1 MTPSRITMALAYVYR
16 LTFSC
21 ISLTKRSPF
30 VKYING
36 DDLEILENYEVA
48 NGGFGKAVEDKS
60 VEDGEADKRTESE
73 DVNTIPNEFIGFEA
87 YAAILEHA
95 YDKILTEKNNM
106 EVALQEGLAKNPD
119 CPELLEWVEKKK
131 ELFNEESW
139 KDGGVAEDSTER
151 SPSHDSDSSDD
162 EMGERELSPI
172 TGVITE
178 GVGKN
183 EDVCF
188 KTPIGQTVNDNEG
201 LTMTQF
207 LEIPGMLD
215 TVNKLVDD
223 TVELFAE
230 KQSKAKAD
238 AVRNLNDDLMEAIQP
253 EVADKKGKR
262 PVKIPKNLHSPF
274 MQRIV
279 ALDERIMPDELSV
292 CNAIFASQRDYGDAI
307 WEDEEGNIIYQ
318 GNAYHFKD
326 TTFIHWSIID
336 CWAAH
341 LNGMEAFKST
351 SSPARLFFNSVMLE
365 DSMFDDNE
373 LEVNRSRDFGDYLR
387 LYISNLPIQASFR
400 DVGLESE
407 NAAKRKRKGK
417 RVRK

>member
-1 MTPSRITMALAYVYR
+1 MLAYVYR

-60 VEDGEADKRTESE
+60 VEDGEADERTESE
-73 DVNTIPNEFIGFEA
+73 DA

-151 SPSHDSDSSDD
+151 SPSHGCDSGDD

-172 TGVITE
+172 TGVITK

-188 KTPIGQTVNDNEG
+188 KTPIGQTVNDSEG

-207 LEIPGMLD
+207 LEIPGVLD

-223 TVELFAE
+223 TVELSAE
-230 KQSKAKAD
+230 KQSKTKAD
-238 AVRNLNDDLMEAIQP
+238 AVRNLNDDLKE
-253 EVADKKGKR
+253 
-262 PVKIPKNLHSPF
+262 
-274 MQRIV
+274 
-279 ALDERIMPDELSV
+279 
-292 CNAIFASQRDYGDAI
+292 ASQ
-307 WEDEEGNIIYQ
+307 Q
-318 GNAYHFKD
+318 
-326 TTFIHWSIID
+326 
-336 CWAAH
+336 
-341 LNGMEAFKST
+341 
-351 SSPARLFFNSVMLE
+351 
-365 DSMFDDNE
+365 
-373 LEVNRSRDFGDYLR
+373 
-387 LYISNLPIQASFR
+387 
-400 DVGLESE
+400 
-407 NAAKRKRKGK
+407 
-417 RVRK
+417 

>member
-1 MTPSRITMALAYVYR
+1 
-16 LTFSC
+16 
-21 ISLTKRSPF
+21 
-30 VKYING
+30 
-36 DDLEILENYEVA
+36 
-48 NGGFGKAVEDKS
+48 
-60 VEDGEADKRTESE
+60 
-73 DVNTIPNEFIGFEA
+73 
-87 YAAILEHA
+87 
-95 YDKILTEKNNM
+95 M

-119 CPELLEWVEKKK
+119 CPELLEWVEKKN

-151 SPSHDSDSSDD
+151 SPSHGFDSGDD

-183 EDVCF
+183 EDICF
-188 KTPIGQTVNDNEG
+188 KTPIGQPVNDSED

-207 LEIPGMLD
+207 LEIRGVLD

-223 TVELFAE
+223 TVELSAE
-230 KQSKAKAD
+230 KQSKAKED
-238 AVRNLNDDLMEAIQP
+238 EVPDVRVRNLNDDLMEAIQQ

-262 PVKIPKNLHSPF
+262 PVKIPKHLHSPF

-279 ALDERIMPDELSV
+279 RLDERIMPDELSV
-292 CNAIFASQRDYGDAI
+292 CNVIFASQRDYGDAI

-326 TTFIHWSIID
+326 TTFIHWSIIE

-341 LNGMEAFKST
+341 LNKMEAFKST
-351 SSPARLFFNSVMLE
+351 SSPARLFFNSE
-365 DSMFDDNE
+365 DSMFDDNV

-387 LYISNLPIQASFR
+387 LYISNLPI
-400 DVGLESE
+400 
-407 NAAKRKRKGK
+407 
-417 RVRK
+417 